1 MTETTN
7 GTAQTVGSA
16 TSGKETIHKVVAVP
30 IPPER
35 AFALFTERM
44 TAWWP
49 TAQFSVA
56 MYRGAGVRNVVVEPR
71 EGGAVYEVA
80 EDGERADWGHVTRW
94 DPPLAFE
101 MEWYPGVATEDA
113 STVVVSFHPEGS
125 STRVELVHAGLDKR
139 PNGAEMVARYTSG
152 WDVVLAPFVDA
163 AHEATTVG

>member
-1 MTETTN
+1 MTELMD

-16 TSGKETIHKVVAVP
+16 TSGNEAIRKVVSVS
-30 IPPER
+30 IPPDR
-35 AFALFTERM
+35 AFALFTDRM
-44 TAWWP
+44 AAWWP
-49 TAQFSVA
+49 TAEFSVA
-56 MYRGAGVRNVVVEPR
+56 MYRGASVRNVVVEPR

-80 EDGERADWGHVTRW
+80 DDGERADWGHVTRW

-125 STRVELVHAGLDKR
+125 GTRVELVHAGLNER
-139 PNGAEMVARYTSG
+139 TNGAEMVARYTSG

-163 AHEATTVG
+163 AHKATAID